1 MSKKHYLS
9 KPVKLFLV
17 ISVSLLFIFFSAKN
31 TFLPVRKVFLYVAYP
46 LQESFYLVSEKTR
59 NVFIFLGSIAK
70 LKEQNEKL
78 IKENSVLLF
87 QVANLQDQKKENENL
102 RKQLQLAPRNKYDLE
117 SALVIGQ
124 DSYGLGSWIM
134 INKGE
139 KAGFKKGMPVI
150 VSDGILVGKIGEVY
164 TNSSKVI
171 LLTDSSATVDVI
183 DLETNAKGFLSG
195 EYSLGLTMKM
205 VEQTAVL
212 NQGDKIITSG
222 LGGAFP
228 RGLLIGKL
236 WQVSNTS
243 DKLFQQAI
251 VMPEVKYSNLEMV
264 FVIKK

>member
-1 MSKKHYLS
+1 MPKKHYLS
-9 KPVKLFLV
+9 KVVKLFLV

-31 TFLPVRKVFLYVAYP
+31 TFFPARRIFLRMAYP
-46 LQESFYLVSEKTR
+46 FQESFYLASKKTR
-59 NVFIFLGSIAK
+59 DVVTFLGSIAK
-70 LKEQNEKL
+70 LKKQNEKL
-78 IKENSVLLF
+78 IKENSALLF

-117 SALVIGQ
+117 STLVIGQ
-124 DSYGLGSWIM
+124 DSYGLGSWII

-139 KAGFKKGMPVI
+139 NAGFKKGMPVI
-150 VSDGILVGKIGEVY
+150 VSNGILVGKVGEVY
-164 TNSSKVI
+164 ANSSKVI
-171 LLTDSSATVDVI
+171 LLTDSSTAVDAI
-183 DLETNAKGFLSG
+183 DLETSAKGFLSG
-195 EYSLGLTMKM
+195 EYSLGLIMKM

-222 LGGAFP
+222 LGGIFP
-228 RGLLIGKL
+228 RGLLIGRL
-236 WQVSNTS
+236 WQTSNTS